1 MSGTGPISGS
11 PVGPDGQAAGGHA
24 PDQEGPGAT
33 RHLAGPAGPPAPLA
47 APVPPVPL
55 AAPVP
60 PNLLTPTARTPPT
73 PVSGRAG
80 STSPIWRVTTPPT
93 PPTPHDPAN
102 PGSYG
107 QAPGAYSAGPGSP
120 YQADAAGEAGRQY
133 FEDPDGRAGGPG
145 DPDGMVGVLLS
156 SRYRLE
162 QRIAAGGMGEVWR
175 GTDMVLGRPVAVK
188 LLRHAYIGDESLA
201 SRFRAEARYAASLSH
216 PGIAQVFDY
225 GEQDTRAAGG
235 SGGGA
240 YLVMELVPGEPLSAI
255 LARTG
260 GLSPEVTLDIIG
272 QAAGALQAA
281 HAAGIV
287 HRDIKPGNLLVTADG
302 RVKITDFGIARAVQ
316 AAQAGHLTQ
325 TGMVMGTAQYV
336 SPEQASG
343 LRVTHAS
350 DVYSLGVVAYECLAG
365 APPFAADALIALA
378 LAHVREV
385 PPPLPPSVPPLV
397 SDMVMRMLAKRPE
410 DRPASAQ
417 AVADRANVLRD
428 LLPDTAGPGLAD
440 MASEDAAT
448 WFAEEPATNPRLHD
462 GATTRIPINDPE
474 RRPRTRLQPGHRR
487 ALVVAALSV
496 AIVAVGGVTT
506 ALMLNSHHATPADG
520 PATASASASP
530 HPTQSAHH
538 VVPNTPSQTM
548 PAVVPFSP
556 SAPPPPSPTFAPS
569 SPSPAAVASP
579 TLTPTP
585 TPTPTPTSPAPTSP
599 APTSPALTS
608 PAPTSKA
615 QATTPPSTP

>member
-1 MSGTGPISGS
+1 MEHRAD
-11 PVGPDGQAAGGHA
+11 PDGQ
-24 PDQEGPGAT
+24 D
-33 RHLAGPAGPPAPLA
+33 PADMDGYSA
-47 APVPPVPL
+47 APGGPY
-55 AAPVP
+55 
-60 PNLLTPTARTPPT
+60 
-73 PVSGRAG
+73 
-80 STSPIWRVTTPPT
+80 
-93 PPTPHDPAN
+93 PA
-102 PGSYG
+102 
-107 QAPGAYSAGPGSP
+107 
-120 YQADAAGEAGRQY
+120 DEAGEADRRYSEG
-133 FEDPDGRAGGPG
+133 PDRTDDSG
-145 DPDGMVGVLLS
+145 DADGMVGVMLS

-162 QRIAAGGMGEVWR
+162 QRIATGGMGEVWR

-225 GEQDTRAAGG
+225 GEQQDGRTAGG
-235 SGGGA
+235 SRGGA

-260 GLSPEVTLDIIG
+260 GLSPAVTLDIIG

-302 RVKITDFGIARAVQ
+302 RVKVTDFGIARAVQ

-378 LAHVREV
+378 LAHVRDV

-417 AVADRANVLRD
+417 AVADRANFLCD
-428 LLPDTAGPGLAD
+428 AMPTTPGPGLAD
-440 MASEDAAT
+440 VTSEDTAA
-448 WFAEEPATNPRLHD
+448 WFADDPATNPRLHD
-462 GATTRIPINDPE
+462 SATTQLPVNDPE
-474 RRPRTRLQPGHRR
+474 RLPRARRQPVRRR
-487 ALVVAALSV
+487 AIMVAALSV
-496 AIVAVGGVTT
+496 AILGVGGVTT
-506 ALMLNSHHATPADG
+506 ALMLNDNHAGDAG
-520 PATASASASP
+520 GSASPSTSASP
-530 HPTQSAHH
+530 HPTHRAPQ
-538 VVPNTPSQTM
+538 VVRNTPAPTQQ
-548 PAVVPFSP
+548 AVVPITT
-556 SAPPPPSPTFAPS
+556 SAAPPSPTFVPTP
-569 SPSPAAVASP
+569 SPSVSASP
-579 TLTPTP
+579 TPTPTLTLTPTPTPTPRLTPTP
-585 TPTPTPTSPAPTSP
+585 TPTPTPKSSPTTTTTSPAP
-599 APTSPALTS
+599 
-608 PAPTSKA
+608 
-615 QATTPPSTP
+615 ATTHSSTP

>member
-1 MSGTGPISGS
+1 MGQPGGGHPAES
-11 PVGPDGQAAGGHA
+11 QAAGGHA
-24 PDQEGPGAT
+24 GGGHAEGADSQ
-33 RHLAGPAGPPAPLA
+33 AGGGRSA
-47 APVPPVPL
+47 A
-55 AAPVP
+55 
-60 PNLLTPTARTPPT
+60 
-73 PVSGRAG
+73 
-80 STSPIWRVTTPPT
+80 
-93 PPTPHDPAN
+93 
-102 PGSYG
+102 
-107 QAPGAYSAGPGSP
+107 
-120 YQADAAGEAGRQY
+120 EAGAADGGHSA
-133 FEDPDGRAGGPG
+133 DPDGVPG
-145 DPDGMVGVLLS
+145 ILLS

-175 GTDMVLGRPVAVK
+175 ATDMVLGRAVAVK

-225 GEQDTRAAGG
+225 GEQARTDGG
-235 SGGGA
+235 SGGGGA

-260 GLSPEVTLDIIG
+260 GLSPAVTLDIIG
-272 QAAGALQAA
+272 QAASALQAA
-281 HAAGIV
+281 HTAGIV
-287 HRDIKPGNLLVTADG
+287 HRDIKPGNLLVTAEG

-385 PPPLPPSVPPLV
+385 PPPLPPTVPPLV

-417 AVADRANVLRD
+417 SVADRASALRD
-428 LLPDTAGPGLAD
+428 VLPATSGPGLAD
-440 MASEDAAT
+440 VASEDAAA
-448 WFAEEPATNPRLHD
+448 WFPEESPTNPPLRD
-462 GATTRIPINDPE
+462 GPTTQMPINDPE
-474 RRPRTRLQPGHRR
+474 RLPRPRRQPAHRR

-506 ALMLNSHHATPADG
+506 ALMLNRHHATPAG
-520 PATASASASP
+520 SASPSASASP
-530 HPTQSAHH
+530 HPTHTRR
-538 VVPNTPSQTM
+538 VVQNTPSQSA

-556 SAPPPPSPTFAPS
+556 SAPPPSATFAPTPSPTVS
-569 SPSPAAVASP
+569 ASP
-579 TLTPTP
+579 TPTPTPKPTPTTPTP
-585 TPTPTPTSPAPTSP
+585 TPTLTHTTPPTSPPPTP
-599 APTSPALTS
+599 AGLPT
-608 PAPTSKA
+608 A
-615 QATTPPSTP
+615 QATSP